1 MLALLVLRLSTGC
14 LSLGYTLPPD
24 KDQLWRD
31 FEASAMLVHQSNPGS
46 CVAYE
51 EKEEEEEDPL
61 PPYRRA
67 ACRAPQEAP
76 QVAGPGPAGMWSGV
90 RYTYVKVMRPS
101 QIPPMLCSAGHH

>member
-67 ACRAPQEAP
+67 ACRAPQGAP
-76 QVAGPGPAGMWSGV
+76 QVGAGCRA
-90 RYTYVKVMRPS
+90 RPS
-101 QIPPMLCSAGHH
+101 GHVELCQVHVCEGDAA